1 MIGVANH
8 AEVLSLLGDHEQ
20 AVALQQEAVRL
31 CDELYGSDSE
41 HTQQEIEALDAL
53 ELRAQ
58 ARAEL
63 AAGAPVNGA
72 QSPPQGTLQQPQHHH
87 ERVSPYRTELD
98 D

>member
-8 AEVLSLLGDHEQ
+8 AEVLSLLGDDEQ
-20 AVALQQEAVRL
+20 AVGLQQEAVRL
-31 CDELYGSDSE
+31 CDELFGSDSE

-58 ARAEL
+58 ARAGL
-63 AAGAPVNGA
+63 VVSVTDGGA
-72 QSPPQGTLQQPQHHH
+72 QSPTQGTLKKQY